1 MINSNKQ
8 AFEILEFTTDKELS
22 RYKHLTSCFS
32 FASELLNDVT
42 ISDDIKNKILNTI
55 LLHDIGYSEKIKVTG
70 EHSIDGYTY
79 LNENYPDLCFSKAIL
94 LHSDKINQ
102 VSNNYLQ
109 LVEKAY
115 DSLSEIEFITLIL
128 LDYCDTH
135 VSAYGDECTI
145 DERWS
150 DLKDR
155 YANDP
160 KTLKSIN
167 ETYEY
172 AIHIESIVNYIL
184 DKLNSMNL

>member
-172 AIHIESIVNYIL
+172 AIHIESIANYIL

>member
-155 YANDP
+155 YINDP